1 MRVVAGAED
10 QAGIEPQRLTPVG
23 GYLFPFRYDDQ
34 LFADLDGLII
44 FAPVVLP
51 VAVLDKRCLHRAVC
65 AAYFRKDGL
74 AVGVVAEVA
83 LYAADARELLLQ
95 LVVHIVPVLV
105 IIFEEIL
112 KIGLV
117 FYNKSVRAHVR
128 HLLAA
133 LIYKLGRCVNAYFDP
148 THDISPSKNVC
159 TYCTRCAAPCP

>member
-1 MRVVAGAED
+1 MSRASPVFFERGETHARGRVAAGAED

-83 LYAADARELLLQ
+83 LYAADAAN
-95 LVVHIVPVLV
+95 
-105 IIFEEIL
+105 FC
-112 KIGLV
+112 
-117 FYNKSVRAHVR
+117 SSSSS
-128 HLLAA
+128 
-133 LIYKLGRCVNAYFDP
+133 
-148 THDISPSKNVC
+148 T
-159 TYCTRCAAPCP
+159 